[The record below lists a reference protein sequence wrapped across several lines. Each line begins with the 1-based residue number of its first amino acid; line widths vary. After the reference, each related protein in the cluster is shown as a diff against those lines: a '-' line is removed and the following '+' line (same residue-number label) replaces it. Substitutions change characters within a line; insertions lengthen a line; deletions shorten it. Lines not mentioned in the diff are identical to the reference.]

1 MFIQFWNS
9 SSFLLYFFFLK
20 HWLIE
25 ISIICEIS
33 SAICL

>member
-9 SSFLLYFFFLK
+9 SSFLFYFFFLK

-25 ISIICEIS
+25 I
-33 SAICL
+33 